1 MATFLSL
8 TNELLRRINE
18 VEMDSTTF
26 ATARN
31 IQALAKDAINASVR
45 EILHV
50 AQEWPFL
57 LVTTTQTTV
66 AGTSEYA
73 FPATMSSV
81 DWDSFYIRQR
91 VDQTNIP
98 QKLEPIPYT
107 EYLRHYRGRDDSG
120 GEAAREAPRRV
131 YMTQES
137 KFGLTPPP
145 DKEYVIEYKYWSFP
159 EEMVAHGDTCVI
171 PDRFKGVIIDGG
183 MMFLMTFRSN
193 EQSAALHRDKL
204 DSGIR
209 SMRRLL
215 IDDPVSMVSTMIL
228 KPAVSARVLNG

>member
-8 TNELLRRINE
+8 TNELLRRLNE

-31 IQALAKDAINASVR
+31 IQSLAKDAVNASVR

-50 AQEWPFL
+50 AQEWPFTL
-57 LVTTTQTTV
+57 ATGTVTTV
-66 AGTSEYA
+66 AGTAEYA
-73 FPATMSSV
+73 FPADLSSV

-91 VDQTNIP
+91 GDQTNIP
-98 QKLEPIPYT
+98 QKLEPLPYV
-107 EYLRHYRGRDDSG
+107 EFLRHYRGRDEAG
-120 GEAAREAPRRV
+120 GTAAREAPHRV

-145 DKEYVIEYKYWSFP
+145 DKDYTIEYKYWTFP
-159 EEMVAHGDTCVI
+159 AEMSAYGDVCIV

-183 MMFLMTFRSN
+183 MMYLMTFRSN
-193 EQSAALHRDKL
+193 EQSAAMHREKFDN
-204 DSGIR
+204 GIR
-209 SMRRLL
+209 TMRRIL
-215 IDDPVSMVSTMIL
+215 IDDPVSMTSTMIL